1 MSAAELLN
9 FENQVN
15 SFTYA
20 EQLVA
25 MRIILSAMEKRQKEM
40 EKLENEK
47 TEFELSQIRK
57 SGYAT
62 IRELLKDDE
71 W

>member
-1 MSAAELLN
+1 MSAVELLN